1 MELFSMELLND
12 NKINELE
19 DKIDAIISSYT
30 AIKEENKKLE
40 IKVKVLE
47 EENGSLKGKTVEAD
61 TERQR
66 IAEKVRQIL
75 EKIEKV
81 EV

>member
-1 MELFSMELLND
+1 MELLND